1 MCKQDINNDCLFQQ
15 FVKDKLVE
23 LQAPISGEVY
33 GDVITL
39 TRNGEVI
46 GTIPVTSSTDIFL
59 DTFGNIIP
67 DEN

>member
-23 LQAPISGEVY
+23 LQYPISGEEY

-46 GTIPVTSSTDIFL
+46 GTIPNTGTMYIYDA
-59 DTFGNIIP
+59 FGNVIP

>member
-1 MCKQDINNDCLFQQ
+1 MCKQDVNNDCLFQQ

-23 LQAPISGEVY
+23 LQHSISGEEY

-39 TRNGEVI
+39 IRNGEVI
-46 GTIPVTSSTDIFL
+46 GTIPNTGTIYIYDA
-59 DTFGNIIP
+59 FGSVIP

>member
-23 LQAPISGEVY
+23 LQKPISGELY
-33 GDVITL
+33 DSNIIL

-46 GTIPVTSSTDIFL
+46 GTIPSPEGDYLIL
-59 DTFGNIIP
+59 DAFDNIL
-67 DEN
+67 